1 MSANVSYHLKNEIR
15 ARMIK
20 ELIAEDELFV
30 QKYGQL
36 SAVKYFTHQPSQLHA
51 LA

>member
-1 MSANVSYHLKNEIR
+1 MSANVSYHLKSEMK

-30 QKYGQL
+30 QKYGEL
-36 SAVKYFTHQPSQLHA
+36 SAVKYFRHQPSQLHA